1 MPVIPESILPL
12 FLKAGWFDGRDTG
25 FKTAQQNVFA
35 ANIFKE
41 FGGLQVGESGAGQ
54 ECTRSD
60 VCFFNDF
67 NETIDEADDYKHY
80 ENELGQLSLIADAH
94 NNHMQVLLAED
105 GWFYVFTIPDSK
117 LYFAGENFG
126 EAMERL
132 LLGRQLFTY
141 TSRQP
146 NI

>member
-1 MPVIPESILPL
+1 MPESILPL

-25 FKTAQQNVFA
+25 FKTAQQNIFA

-54 ECTRSD
+54 DCAKSD

-80 ENELGQLSLIADAH
+80 EKQLSQLSLIADAQH
-94 NNHMQVLLAED
+94 NHMQVLLAED
-105 GWFYVFTIPDSK
+105 GRFYVFTIPDGK

-126 EAMERL
+126 EAMEQL
-132 LLGRQLFTY
+132 LLGIQLLIYSTRQAD
-141 TSRQP
+141 
-146 NI
+146 I